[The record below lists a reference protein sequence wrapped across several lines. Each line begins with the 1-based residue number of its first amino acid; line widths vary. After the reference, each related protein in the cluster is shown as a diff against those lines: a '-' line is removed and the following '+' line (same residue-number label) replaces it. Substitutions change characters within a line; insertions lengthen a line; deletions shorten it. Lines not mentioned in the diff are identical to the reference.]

1 MSATRHLRL
10 GAGLA
15 IAVLLYT
22 TLSRGLDS
30 TLGSEGALTP
40 LNMHARLRSLAEY
53 KLRRRQSRSDSM
65 SMQPAPIVNPSLDG
79 SLEAALRLVLP
90 EGPPGV
96 LLLTFGDSG
105 VMPALQNFIH
115 HAAAAHAPFIVGA
128 VDAIAFEQLAQFRSA
143 QMQPIPSYK
152 TPLAL
157 DSKYS
162 LDGSNAHASS
172 SWQRFA
178 AMRTGEVARIV
189 NLGYDVLHTDVD
201 VAWLRNPAPYIAC
214 PSAADPV
221 RSSAVRAVGE
231 ETHSASSDATHSFH
245 DPAPINCDA
254 LWPADVAVSTD
265 NMSPGEDS
273 RGGVA
278 YAIGGTLN
286 TGILLL
292 RGSRAA
298 ARSFATLWHQ
308 TVIARACPHTTRLD
322 CRARCK
328 TGSCQPDG
336 SCAGDCNSGRCCTSD
351 QQVLNRLVRDE
362 RLPYP
367 GIRVPQRG
375 TRTVRAANGNVTLG
389 SFPLALFL
397 HGHGYFVQR
406 SHVPSALVDG
416 AMDANAASKGGSS
429 LTPYAVHATYTLDNH
444 DGLAKAQRFRE
455 NGLWRADPPSY
466 YEGRYLA
473 YQPSASPKLRAAL
486 AAHAAK
492 KASPANIAIHMLAMR
507 SHVDELRDA
516 LALAKAL
523 NRTLILPRWTCY
535 CDRLWSGSDDIF
547 HFGCMYPG
555 AQDGK
560 FVPFVCPMDHVLSP
574 TAWQKAGVPHRDA
587 RFVDDLVSARRMP
600 AGSII
605 QEIRVGAESSA
616 GTSAAVLPLGIS
628 DVHAASLLAS
638 YVDVPV
644 LRLSQA
650 RGLLCG
656 LEHDAASFNRLAAR
670 LLSPSPW
677 CSTCF
682 QPCSVEL
689 QQWLDAET
697 IAHGSRGQGSN
708 RWCAPIAHPP
718 DDFGTAAA
726 ACPKA

>member
-1 MSATRHLRL
+1 MSARHLRI
-10 GAGLA
+10 GTGLA

-30 TLGSEGALTP
+30 TLGSGGALTA

-53 KLRRRQSRSDSM
+53 KLRHRQSQQGTTSARISRRT
-65 SMQPAPIVNPSLDG
+65 LDG
-79 SLEAALRLVLP
+79 SLEAALSVAVP
-90 EGPPGV
+90 NGPPGV

-105 VMPALQNFIH
+105 VMPALHNFVH
-115 HAAAAHAPFIVGA
+115 HAGAVGAPFIVGA
-128 VDAIAFEQLAQFRSA
+128 VDAVAFEQLVRRHASGPHGLIA
-143 QMQPIPSYK
+143 SYK

-157 DSKYS
+157 DSEYS

-178 AMRTGEVARIV
+178 AMRTSEVARVV

-214 PSAADPV
+214 PSVARSEAA
-221 RSSAVRAVGE
+221 
-231 ETHSASSDATHSFH
+231 ATSGSTTI
-245 DPAPINCDA
+245 DPAPISCET

-265 NMSPGEDS
+265 NMSPGEDT

-278 YAIGGTLN
+278 YAVGGTLN
-286 TGILLL
+286 TGLLL
-292 RGSRAA
+292 IRGSRAA
-298 ARSFATLWHQ
+298 ARQFATQWHR
-308 TVIARACPHTTRLD
+308 TVVARACPHTTRLD

-328 TGSCQPDG
+328 SGSCQPDG

-375 TRTVRAANGNVTLG
+375 LRTVRAASGNVTLG
-389 SFPLALFL
+389 SLPLALFL

-406 SHVPSALVDG
+406 ARIPLDG
-416 AMDANAASKGGSS
+416 LMEGVMPQSLAAVIDGQSDTS
-429 LTPYAVHATYTLDNH
+429 LKPYAVHATYTLDNH

-455 NGLWRADPPSY
+455 GGLWKVDPPSY

-473 YQPSASPKLRAAL
+473 YYASASPALRAAL
-486 AAHAAK
+486 AAHSAK
-492 KASPANIAIHMLAMR
+492 HTSPSNIAVHILAIR
-507 SHVDELRDA
+507 SHVTELRDA
-516 LALAKAL
+516 LALARVL
-523 NRTLILPRWTCY
+523 NRTLVLPRWACY

-555 AQDGK
+555 AQDAK

-574 TAWQKAGVPHRDA
+574 SAWDKAGVSHRDA
-587 RFVDDLVSARRMP
+587 GFLDELVKARQMP
-600 AGSII
+600 TASVIRD
-605 QEIRVGAESSA
+605 IRVGAAKAVSVE
-616 GTSAAVLPLGIS
+616 GHNDLVLPLGIS
-628 DVHAASLLAS
+628 DAHAASLLSAHS
-638 YVDVPV
+638 EVPV

-656 LEHDAASFNRLAAR
+656 LEHDAKSFNHLVAR
-670 LLSPSPW
+670 VLSPPPW

-682 QPCSVEL
+682 QPCSIEL
-689 QQWLDAET
+689 KQWLDEET
-697 IAHGSRGQGSN
+697 IVKGSRGQGSN
-708 RWCAPIAHPP
+708 RWCAPMAYPP
-718 DDFGTAAA
+718 DDLGAAA
-726 ACPKA
+726 DTCKDQHRLR